1 MRLVV
6 ASSAGQIPAGN
17 ACRVI
22 SNGKAAAMKKFALH
36 RIALVAIAIVLGS
49 AAITTDAVARGG
61 GGGGGHGGAM
71 GGGHF
76 GGGIGGG
83 HIGGGMGGGH
93 FGGIGGGH
101 LGRGIGGGHFGGRVG
116 PGPFVGGLGGHFAR
130 GHFHRGVARFGHLRG
145 FGGPLW
151 FDDGYDGYASCWL
164 PDRAHPRRLRYIC

>member
-1 MRLVV
+1 MSGWEID
-6 ASSAGQIPAGN
+6 ASGGSGIRGRFLARN

-83 HIGGGMGGGH
+83 HIGGGMGGAA
-93 FGGIGGGH
+93 
-101 LGRGIGGGHFGGRVG
+101 L
-116 PGPFVGGLGGHFAR
+116 LE
-130 GHFHRGVARFGHLRG
+130 LM
-145 FGGPLW
+145 
-151 FDDGYDGYASCWL
+151 
-164 PDRAHPRRLRYIC
+164 